1 MKNRFFT
8 LFLALVASCACLY
21 AETYSGT
28 CGEQGDN
35 LTWNL
40 DTETGV
46 LTISGTGRYNT
57 FVYLYQNPWDPY
69 RSDIKKIVIN
79 EGLTYTGN
87 YMFKECTNLISVT
100 LPESL
105 TELGYS
111 MFDECKNLTDISIP
125 NTVTKIGYRAFGHC
139 EKLSTIHIPESVT
152 SIATEAFSGCHSL
165 SKITVAEENPV
176 YDSRDN
182 CNAIIETATNSLL
195 VGCKNTSI
203 PNSVT
208 SVGKYA
214 FLRNDSI
221 TSITIPQTVKSIEYG
236 AFSICGNLQS
246 VTLSSGLQTIGE
258 NAFGSCRNL
267 QAINIP
273 NTVTSIES
281 NAFSGCSSL
290 TSVTIPNSV
299 TSIGRDAFENSGLIS
314 IVLKDSITSIG
325 DRAFNN
331 CENLAFVMC
340 YALEPPTLG
349 ESVFRDDYMYSHF
362 DNNNTILYVP
372 AESIDLYKAADQWK
386 DFTNILPL
394 ENQNG
399 QCVVASGTCGKNGDN
414 LTWEL
419 SCDGVLTISGTG
431 EMEDYTESATPA
443 PWKSNN
449 TTILSIV
456 IEDGVSNIGNYAF
469 HYCRKLT
476 SVSIP
481 TSITSIGNHAFQ
493 WCGNLSSVEIPNSVT
508 NIGWGAFY
516 DCDKLPSVTI
526 PNSVTYIDDLAFY
539 LCESL
544 TSIEV
549 AIDNP
554 NYCSED
560 GVLFNKD
567 KTTLIQYPA
576 NNARTEY
583 VIPNT
588 VTYIAKEAFCRS
600 NYLTSITIPN
610 SVISLD
616 EGAFNDCKFTSINLP
631 TSLISIGRFAFNGCH
646 ISTITIP
653 CNVTSIGEYA
663 FRGPGVSSITC
674 EAIVP
679 PSITGNAFET
689 INRAIPL
696 YVPEESIS
704 SYKTA
709 KGWSEFTNIRAIPCV
724 YASGFC
730 GAEGDS
736 TRSHWK
742 MSCDSVLTISGTGK
756 IGYIST
762 LHAMIKRII
771 YEDGITNSGKFNNCN
786 SLSSVAL
793 SNSITDID
801 DYAFK
806 DCRNL
811 TEISIPQNVTSIGKD
826 AFRYCKGLLS
836 ITCKSKTP
844 PMLGSSVFD
853 KVDKSI
859 PLYVPAESIGFY
871 ETSDQ
876 WMEFLNILPIE
887 ETPTQCLLASGICG
901 AQGEN
906 IIWELGCDSVLTIS
920 GTGNM
925 ADYSY
930 YFSDYAPWNNYKNMI
945 QSIII
950 QGDITKIGRHTFIS
964 CGQLKS
970 ITLPNS
976 ITSIGSGAFDGC
988 SNLVSIDI
996 PANITSIE
1004 ESTFNNCK
1012 NLTSAVIPDN
1022 VKYIRMSAFWQC
1034 SSMTS
1039 LTIGNSVTSIGNYA
1053 FFGCSGLTEI
1063 TCKAVTP
1070 PTLENGV
1077 FQSVNKS
1084 IPLYVPAQSVDL
1096 YKAADQW
1103 KEFNIQPIPDTEP
1116 EPPTPCL
1123 IASGYCGTEGDST
1136 NLRWELSCDS
1146 VLTISGTGAMAD
1158 YEYGTSPWYSY
1169 HSHIAHITVSDGIS
1183 TIGSYAFNQCL
1194 YLQSAVI
1201 PNSVITIGREAFWH
1215 CERMKTLTL
1224 SENLVSIG
1232 NQAFDFCTNL
1242 TAVEFPATLKRINSK
1257 AFANCWKLSTVA
1269 IPASVTYIG
1278 SDAFAECEEL
1288 LSINVD
1294 ENNPNYCS
1302 VDGALLNKNAT
1313 TFIQC
1318 PGGLSEYTI
1327 PTTVTSIDYMAF
1339 AGCKKLSTIF
1349 IPENVISI
1357 AAQAFINCYQLQ
1369 SINIPAGI
1377 TTIQASTF
1385 ANCFALES
1393 IVIPSSVISIEGNAF
1408 IGNIGL
1414 TSITCE
1420 ASEPPALGVG
1430 VFAKASEMYDE
1441 AVNKSTCILYV
1452 PYKSIAAYQAAD
1464 QWNEFTNILPI
1475 PGTEPC
1481 ILASGYCGAQGDNLT
1496 WELSCDSVLT
1506 ISGTGMMATYIPMLG
1521 DGVAPWKEYIQSIA
1535 SVRIEEGATS
1545 IGRGA
1550 FVNCSN
1556 LSEVNIA
1563 NTVVTVGALTFQN
1576 CKNLTHI
1583 TIPASVRGFGYGA
1596 FEGCTGLEAVYISN
1610 LNVWCNILFD
1620 RMIGYEATNPLYH
1633 AHHLYLN
1640 GEEILDLVVP
1650 NTKNKVSGYAFYG
1663 GSSFRSLTLPAV
1675 LDTIGD
1681 NAFSGCN
1688 GLNAITCHALTPPS
1702 LGQRVFDKVDKSI
1715 PLYVHGKSI
1724 ELYRAANQWRDFMN
1738 ILPIPGTEPIYH
1750 ELVLEVNDDLMGH
1763 AYGAGQYMDSTWI
1776 TIEAIANETY
1786 RFIGWYNRY
1795 SPDDEILYS
1804 QQSSEPIL
1812 MCGDFTLKAVFEP
1825 IPMSSDL
1832 AMIYVQGQPV
1842 DHFISDNYNYTFRYP
1857 AHTPESTLPTSNDI
1871 TFDKGDEYQTVA
1883 VSQSGSTIVINVT
1896 SGRGM
1901 TKTYVLNFVV
1911 EVPNQFTVNA
1921 SSCNDAWGHVEGS
1934 GTYDEYSEVSIMAI
1948 PNDGYQFYNWNN
1960 SILDNP
1966 HSLVLKQD
1974 TSFIANFLPDET
1986 DEIVTAI
1993 GSNTILFEWER
2004 KPYALGYWLYVYL
2017 DISHT
2022 VWLCRV
2028 KFAGIWPIIIPVDF
2042 EWGPGFE
2049 PSYIAKVGEE
2059 SEEVRRMLR
2068 AKKATDDN
2076 KISYSLE
2083 NLAAETEHFFVIE
2096 AFDKAEKTVNA
2107 QAGTCTTKAKVP
2119 TDVENVETDRQPV
2132 KFLHNDHIYILRG
2145 EHIYDIQGKM
2155 VK

>member
-8 LFLALVASCACLY
+8 LFLALVASCACMY

-258 NAFGSCRNL
+258 NAFGLCRNL

-394 ENQNG
+394 GNQNG

-481 TSITSIGNHAFQ
+481 TSITSIGNQAFKG
-493 WCGNLSSVEIPNSVT
+493 CGNLSSVEIPNSVT

-516 DCDKLPSVTI
+516 DCDKLPSITI
-526 PNSVTYIDDLAFY
+526 PNSVTFIDDLAFY
-539 LCESL
+539 FCESL

-576 NNARTEY
+576 NNSRTEY

-646 ISTITIP
+646 VSTITIP

-663 FRGPGVSSITC
+663 FQGPGVSSITC

-709 KGWSEFTNIRAIPCV
+709 KGWSEFTNIRAIPCI
-724 YASGFC
+724 YASGYC

-736 TRSHWK
+736 TSSHWEL
-742 MSCDSVLTISGTGK
+742 SCDSVLTISGTGK
-756 IGYIST
+756 IGYISIPK
-762 LHAMIKRII
+762 AMIKKII
-771 YEDGITNSGKFNNCN
+771 YGDGITNSGKFNKCN

-811 TEISIPQNVTSIGKD
+811 TEISIPQNVTSIGID
-826 AFRYCKGLLS
+826 AFRYCEGLLS
-836 ITCKSKTP
+836 ITCKSNIP

-859 PLYVPAESIGFY
+859 PLYVPAESIGLY

-976 ITSIGSGAFDGC
+976 ITSIGSSAFDGC

-1034 SSMTS
+1034 SSMIS

-1084 IPLYVPAQSVDL
+1084 IPLYVPAQSVEL
-1096 YKAADQW
+1096 YKAADVW
-1103 KEFNIQPIPDTEP
+1103 KEFNIQPIPGTEP

-1123 IASGYCGTEGDST
+1123 IASGYCGAEGDST
-1136 NLRWELSCDS
+1136 NLHWELSCDS

-1169 HSHIAHITVSDGIS
+1169 HSHIAHITLSDGIS
-1183 TIGSYAFNQCL
+1183 TIGSYAFNQCW

-1201 PNSVITIGREAFWH
+1201 PNSVITIGQEAFWH

-1232 NQAFDFCTNL
+1232 DQAFDFCTNL
-1242 TAVEFPATLKRINSK
+1242 TAVEFPATLKRMNSK

-1278 SDAFAECEEL
+1278 TDAFAECEEL

-1302 VDGALLNKNAT
+1302 VDDALLNKNAT

-1430 VFAKASEMYDE
+1430 VFAEASEMYDE

-1464 QWNEFTNILPI
+1464 QWNEFT
-1475 PGTEPC
+1475 
-1481 ILASGYCGAQGDNLT
+1481 
-1496 WELSCDSVLT
+1496 
-1506 ISGTGMMATYIPMLG
+1506 
-1521 DGVAPWKEYIQSIA
+1521 
-1535 SVRIEEGATS
+1535 
-1545 IGRGA
+1545 
-1550 FVNCSN
+1550 
-1556 LSEVNIA
+1556 
-1563 NTVVTVGALTFQN
+1563 
-1576 CKNLTHI
+1576 
-1583 TIPASVRGFGYGA
+1583 
-1596 FEGCTGLEAVYISN
+1596 
-1610 LNVWCNILFD
+1610 
-1620 RMIGYEATNPLYH
+1620 
-1633 AHHLYLN
+1633 
-1640 GEEILDLVVP
+1640 
-1650 NTKNKVSGYAFYG
+1650 
-1663 GSSFRSLTLPAV
+1663 
-1675 LDTIGD
+1675 
-1681 NAFSGCN
+1681 
-1688 GLNAITCHALTPPS
+1688 
-1702 LGQRVFDKVDKSI
+1702 
-1715 PLYVHGKSI
+1715 
-1724 ELYRAANQWRDFMN
+1724 N

-1786 RFIGWYNRY
+1786 RFVGWYNRY

-1804 QQSSEPIL
+1804 YQSSEPIL
-1812 MCGDFTLKAVFEP
+1812 MDGDFTLKAVFEP

-1883 VSQSGSTIVINVT
+1883 VAQSGSTIVINVT

-2068 AKKATDDN
+2068 AKKTTDDN
-2076 KISYSLE
+2076 KISYTLE

-2096 AFDKAEKTVNA
+2096 AFDKAEKTVNV

-2119 TDVENVETDRQPV
+2119 TDVENVETDSHPA